1 MGHASFSALLINTC
15 VYVHVCMC
23 MYINICIRIYITS
36 VLGILQCHPVTL
48 TFKSSLWF
56 EKYSNLRARRASEEG
71 LTGLLLSIGVLGFC
85 CSLCRAKPGCALA
98 GLMISP
104 GRVQSLDFYLPTN
117 FAVIPLKLIQ
127 LPVGN
132 W

>member
-23 MYINICIRIYITS
+23 MYVKICIHIYITS
-36 VLGILQCHPVTL
+36 VLGIPQCHPVTL
-48 TFKSSLWF
+48 TFKSSLWS

-71 LTGLLLSIGVLGFC
+71 LTGLLLSVEVLGFC
-85 CSLCRAKPGCALA
+85 CSLCRAKPDRALA

-127 LPVGN
+127 LPGGN

>member
-23 MYINICIRIYITS
+23 MYIKICIHIYITS
-36 VLGILQCHPVTL
+36 FLGIPQCHPVTL
-48 TFKSSLWF
+48 TFKSSLWS
-56 EKYSNLRARRASEEG
+56 EKYSNLSARRASEEV
-71 LTGLLLSIGVLGFC
+71 LTGLLLSVEVLGLC
-85 CSLCRAKPGCALA
+85 CSLYRAKPDLALA
-98 GLMISP
+98 GLMLSP
-104 GRVQSLDFYLPTN
+104 GRVQSLDFYLPIN

-132 W
+132 